1 MAINNKMDAMDP
13 TPKLAK
19 PRGRPR
25 KVQAKRGPGLVFDE
39 GARIRVIRALLGLNM
54 QDFAARLGVG
64 HRTLTN
70 WERYGHTPQP
80 DNRAE
85 IEALC
90 RHSGI
95 AFTSFGYPIP
105 ADMIHGTPGQ
115 VAQKESA

>member
-1 MAINNKMDAMDP
+1 VV
-13 TPKLAK
+13 PKRA
-19 PRGRPR
+19 
-25 KVQAKRGPGLVFDE
+25 PGLVFDD
-39 GARIRVIRALLGLNM
+39 GAQIRVIRALLGLSSKE
-54 QDFAARLGVG
+54 FAARIGIN
-64 HRTLTN
+64 HQTLTR
-70 WERYGHTPQP
+70 WERYGNTPQGK
-80 DNRAE
+80 NRKE